1 MSRLNMLKK
10 LANLPDDPAPL
21 TSPHFKGTPTV
32 PNVGLPD
39 STGKIANT
47 KFVATK
53 IADATKVHTTRISDI
68 ENKMS
73 VYDKI
78 DIDKITEDIKN
89 EVIGDLSSDMLNKIT
104 NTTIKVSYDDI
115 SLKQAGTLKIVDDLL
130 NALGELSGVQAVTME
145 PYKVELTNR
154 RAQLVTYYDAAYSS
168 YQKCLE
174 GTEQYSTFNTKFTTW
189 YNYMTDVD
197 KYCQYVVR
205 KLNGYLIGLKAD
217 ATQEAIFNALTN
229 NGKAQGIFLA
239 EDENG
244 VKQLYINAQFVQ
256 MKGVKVLD
264 VNNNVTFAI
273 GADGSVTIN
282 ATNFTVKGR
291 TVNSLVADAMSDSNV
306 IQNSVTNAT
315 ADIVSQI
322 NDLDNKVND
331 LKASVDKINN
341 VVKDAIKDGII
352 TEAEQKSL
360 VTLYAD
366 LESRN
371 TAALQE
377 IDIIL
382 NLKNIKD
389 KDKSI
394 LTSYR
399 AALVSAF
406 KDVTSAY
413 NATQQTNPTTTS
425 FTDFKDFVKKWNNN
439 LGLAL
444 SYCKTS
450 MANIA
455 EVSGQLTYTRE
466 QIFNILTKNGQNQGL
481 FMNEGKLYINGEY
494 VKSAD
499 FKATNA
505 VHTDNLYATNIY
517 SDSVV
522 TQLTEDITLY
532 VNSSS
537 GNDKAIFRNNAIF
550 KTIQPIIDALPN
562 ALLKTATIIIQT
574 DVIGSIHI
582 DNKHGGK
589 IKVLCNG
596 HTIFGTIRVAHC
608 SAVVEIYGQTDNG
621 SLVDSNNR
629 AVISPINLQEVDE
642 NTQIK
647 ATIYADGSTLLYLRD
662 LAIYGKSASNDSIF
676 TNQNLNYIVASINN
690 SMIRPISCS
699 CINSDN
705 GFYAY
710 GAQIITEDTDGM
722 ANRYGY
728 YADYGSRVGIC
739 RYTATSGH
747 TDSLHPYGGDMI
759 YLSRTTTS
767 FVTNDISPNQS
778 LIKTSGYEEATERH
792 LSLNGQSFR
801 TILKSDA
808 DQIGTEVTGTN
819 LYAYFDNRVIQGYHS
834 NDKKYG
840 NYQGLWFFAN
850 DYGKSQDQSFSEF
863 FKDSNITILGISIEI
878 NRLALGNYTKG
889 GTLKFRYHQMSY
901 NTFENDIV
909 NNKAYVSYSEPRS
922 YSVQSVTGTYG
933 SDTNVIELDSSIIS
947 KMNEDLNRGVDIKGF
962 AIYDYTSDANSAIY
976 FAPKLNMTI
985 KYKYKPF

>member
-53 IADATKVHTTRISDI
+53 IADATKVYTTRISDI

-78 DIDKITEDIKN
+78 DIDQITEDIKN

-130 NALGELSGVQAVTME
+130 NALGELSGVQSVTME

-174 GTEQYSTFNTKFTTW
+174 GSEQYSTFNTKFTTW

-291 TVNSLVADAMSDSNV
+291 TVNSLVADAMSDSTV
-306 IQNSVTNAT
+306 IQDSVNNAT
-315 ADIVSQI
+315 SSIVSQI

-366 LESRN
+366 LDSRN

-377 IDIIL
+377 IDIVL

-389 KDKSI
+389 NDKSI

-413 NATQQTNPTTTS
+413 NATQQTNPTTSS
-425 FTDFKDFVKKWNNN
+425 FTDFKDFVKKWNSN
-439 LGLAL
+439 LGLTL

-505 VHTDNLYATNIY
+505 VHTNNLYATNIY

-522 TQLTEDITLY
+522 SQLTEDITLY

-537 GNDKAIFRNNAIF
+537 GNDKAIFRNGAVF
-550 KTIQPIIDALPN
+550 KTIQPVIDAIPN

-574 DVIGSIHI
+574 DVIGSMHI

-608 SAVVEIYGQTDNG
+608 STVVEVYGQTDNG
-621 SLVDSNNR
+621 SSVDASNR

-642 NTQIK
+642 DTQIK

-662 LAIYGKSASNDSIF
+662 LAIYGKIANNDRIF
-676 TNQNLNYIVASINN
+676 ENLALNFIVASINN
-690 SMIRPISCS
+690 SMVKVVSCS

-710 GAQIITEDTDGM
+710 GSQLITEDTSGR
-722 ANRYGY
+722 ANVHGY
-728 YADYGSRVGIC
+728 YGHYGAKIGIC
-739 RYTATSGH
+739 RYTATSGKVGNLMPSG
-747 TDSLHPYGGDMI
+747 DSGI
-759 YLSRTTTS
+759 YELIRIDTS
-767 FVTNDISPNQS
+767 TVEFDGKIISPNQS
-778 LIKTSGYEEATERH
+778 LLKTSGYEEVTERH

-801 TILKSDA
+801 TVLKSDA
-808 DQIGTEVTGTN
+808 DQIGAEVGGTD

-863 FKDSNITILGISIEI
+863 FKDSNTTILGISIEI

-889 GTLKFRYHQMSY
+889 GTLKFRYHKMSY
-901 NTFENDIV
+901 NTFENDIL

-922 YSVQSVTGTYG
+922 YSVQSVTGIYG

-947 KMNEDLNRGVDIKGF
+947 KMNEDLKKGVDIKGF
-962 AIYDYTSDANSAIY
+962 AIYDYTSESNSAIY

-985 KYKYKPF
+985 K

>member
-53 IADATKVHTTRISDI
+53 IADATKVYTTRISDI

-130 NALGELSGVQAVTME
+130 NALGELSGVQSVTME

-168 YQKCLE
+168 YQKCLA

-291 TVNSLVADAMSDSNV
+291 TVNSLVADAMSDSTV
-306 IQNSVTNAT
+306 IQDSVNNAT
-315 ADIVSQI
+315 SSIVSQI

-360 VTLYAD
+360 VTLYTD
-366 LESRN
+366 LDSRN

-413 NATQQTNPTTTS
+413 NATQQANPTTSS
-425 FTDFKDFVKKWNNN
+425 FTDFKDFVKKWNSN
-439 LGLAL
+439 LGLTL

-505 VHTDNLYATNIY
+505 VHTNNLYATNIY

-522 TQLTEDITLY
+522 SQLTEDITLY

-537 GNDKAIFRNNAIF
+537 GNDKAIFRNGAVF
-550 KTIQPIIDALPN
+550 KTIQPVIDAIPN
-562 ALLKTATIIIQT
+562 ALLKTATVIIQT
-574 DVIGSIHI
+574 DVTGSMHI

-608 SAVVEIYGQTDNG
+608 STVVEIYGQTDNG
-621 SLVDSNNR
+621 SSVAANDR
-629 AVISPINLQEVDE
+629 AVISPINLQEVDGD
-642 NTQIK
+642 TQIK

-662 LAIYGKSASNDSIF
+662 LAIYGKIASSDSIF

-690 SMIRPISCS
+690 SMVRPISCS

-710 GAQIITEDTDGM
+710 GSQLITEDTDGK

-728 YADYGSRVGIC
+728 YGDYGAEIGIC
-739 RYTATSGH
+739 RYTATSGGVE
-747 TDSLHPYGGDMI
+747 SYFPFGNFIGLN
-759 YLSRTTTS
+759 SSNTTFAS
-767 FVTNDISPNQS
+767 NAISPNTS

-801 TILKSDA
+801 TVLKSDA
-808 DQIGTEVTGTN
+808 DQIGAEVGGTD
-819 LYAYFDNRVIQGYHS
+819 LYAYFDNRVIQGYHT

-850 DYGKSQDQSFSEF
+850 DYGKTQDQSFSEF
-863 FKDSNITILGISIEI
+863 FKDSNITILGIAIEI

-909 NNKAYVSYSEPRS
+909 SNKAYVSYSDPRS

-933 SDTNVIELDSSIIS
+933 SDTNIIELDSSIIS

-962 AIYDYTSDANSAIY
+962 AIYDYTSDVKDAIY

>member
-10 LANLPDDPAPL
+10 LVNLPDDPAPL

-115 SLKQAGTLKIVDDLL
+115 SLKQAGTLKIVDDLI

-282 ATNFTVKGR
+282 ATNFTLKGR
-291 TVNSLVADAMSDSNV
+291 SVNSLVADAMSDSNV
-306 IQNSVTNAT
+306 IQNSVNNAT

-505 VHTDNLYATNIY
+505 VHTNNLYGTNIY
-517 SDSVV
+517 SESVV

-537 GNDKAIFRNNAIF
+537 GNDKAIFRNNAVF

-662 LAIYGKSASNDSIF
+662 LAIYGKTASSDSIF

-728 YADYGSRVGIC
+728 YADYGSRMGIC

-808 DQIGTEVTGTN
+808 DKIGIEVPNTN
-819 LYAYFDNRVIQGYHS
+819 VYAYFDNRVIQGYHS

-962 AIYDYTSDANSAIY
+962 AIYDYTSDTNSAIY

>member
-1 MSRLNMLKK
+1 MSRLKMLKK

-53 IADATKVHTTRISDI
+53 IADATKVYTTRISDI

-78 DIDKITEDIKN
+78 DIDQITEDIKN

-130 NALGELSGVQAVTME
+130 NALGELSGVQSVTME

-174 GTEQYSTFNTKFTTW
+174 GSEQYSTFNTKFTTW

-291 TVNSLVADAMSDSNV
+291 TVNSLVADAMSDSTV
-306 IQNSVTNAT
+306 IQDSVNNAT
-315 ADIVSQI
+315 SSIVSQI

-366 LESRN
+366 LDSRN

-377 IDIIL
+377 IDIVL

-413 NATQQTNPTTTS
+413 NATQQTNPTTSS

-439 LGLAL
+439 LGLTL

-522 TQLTEDITLY
+522 SQLTEDITLY

-537 GNDKAIFRNNAIF
+537 GNDKAIFRNGAVF
-550 KTIQPIIDALPN
+550 KTIQPVIDALPN
-562 ALLKTATIIIQT
+562 VLLKTAKIIIQT
-574 DVIGSIHI
+574 DITGSIHI

-608 SAVVEIYGQTDNG
+608 STIVEIYGQTDKGG
-621 SLVDSNNR
+621 SVDDSNR
-629 AVISPINLQEVDE
+629 AVISPINLQEIDE
-642 NTQIK
+642 TTQIK
-647 ATIYADGSTLLYLRD
+647 STIYADGSALLYLRD
-662 LAIYGKSASNDSIF
+662 LAIYGKTASNDSIF
-676 TNQNLNYIVASINN
+676 TNRNLNYIVASINN
-690 SMIRPISCS
+690 SMVRAVSCS

-710 GAQIITEDTDGM
+710 GAKIITEDTNGQ

-728 YADYGSRVGIC
+728 YGDYGARIGIC
-739 RYTATSGH
+739 RYTATSGKEYDNFYPS
-747 TDSLHPYGGDMI
+747 DSEIIGVDKN
-759 YLSRTTTS
+759 TTG
-767 FVTNDISPNQS
+767 FVGPISPNQS

-801 TILKSDA
+801 TVLKSDA
-808 DQIGTEVTGTN
+808 DQIGREVSGTD
-819 LYAYFDNRVIQGYHS
+819 LYAYFDNRVIQGYHT

-863 FKDSNITILGISIEI
+863 FKDSNITILGIAIEI

-909 NNKAYVSYSEPRS
+909 SNKAYVSYSDPRS

-962 AIYDYTSDANSAIY
+962 AIYDYTSDVRDAIY

>member
-115 SLKQAGTLKIVDDLL
+115 SLKQAGTLKIVDDLI

-306 IQNSVTNAT
+306 IQNSVNNAT
-315 ADIVSQI
+315 ANIVSQI

-377 IDIIL
+377 IDIVL

-505 VHTDNLYATNIY
+505 VHTNNLYGTNIY
-517 SDSVV
+517 SESVV

-537 GNDKAIFRNNAIF
+537 GNDKAIFRNNAVF

-574 DVIGSIHI
+574 DVTGSIHI

-608 SAVVEIYGQTDNG
+608 STVVEIYGQTDNG

-642 NTQIK
+642 TTQIK

-676 TNQNLNYIVASINN
+676 TNKNLNYIVASINN

-808 DQIGTEVTGTN
+808 DQIGIEVPNTN

-909 NNKAYVSYSEPRS
+909 NNKAYISYSEPRS